1 MSWLVWVSCIYNSG
15 NGGSSRKI
23 FTESRPQ
30 GRTLVVDLD
39 SPEPDHR
46 LHRASSW
53 EAPLLSWFD
62 SSYMSIFT
70 DYRLRST

>member
-1 MSWLVWVSCIYNSG
+1 MVGWYEYHVFITAGMVGLQEKYLL
-15 NGGSSRKI
+15 SREGPI
-23 FTESRPQ
+23 
-30 GRTLVVDLD
+30 LVVDLD

-70 DYRLRST
+70 GYRLRST